1 MESATQRGLRVNRRP
16 ELVEN
21 VILESLPWLEVPVAD
36 QSSQLRIFIQLQELS
51 MATTC
56 GHSNDEHEGEG
67 GQRRAPWVLVSL
79 VMKRVVRGRSEASH
93 NGLNIERLCAF

>member
-21 VILESLPWLEVPVAD
+21 VILVPVAD

>member
-21 VILESLPWLEVPVAD
+21 VILVPVAD

-56 GHSNDEHEGEG
+56 GHSNDEHEEG